1 MEEPPPPEALV
12 EPAVQEEVK
21 VEEAALPPPAAAAV
35 VLGPRMRKRAVDSQ
49 YVQLHDDEMYDSE
62 DSQSDEPARGG
73 KRRAGGGSTPAQR
86 AKRVR
91 WPRSRGLSQPRHVAR
106 QRNNAAHCGHGRA
119 TAQTLC
125 ADAKR
130 AALAARADEARDAGA
145 VARGGGGARRGL

>member
-1 MEEPPPPEALV
+1 MEEPPPPEVV

-21 VEEAALPPPAAAAV
+21 AEEAVAPPAAAAAAGV

-62 DSQSDEPARGG
+62 DSLSDEPARGG

-91 WPRSRGLSQPRHVAR
+91 GPRSRRQSQPRHVAR
-106 QRNNAAHCGHGRA
+106 QR
-119 TAQTLC
+119 
-125 ADAKR
+125 
-130 AALAARADEARDAGA
+130 
-145 VARGGGGARRGL
+145 